1 MTDSFRNSFLLAALA
16 AAVSCSAYAQKRDGE
31 IYRWVDENGVV
42 QFGDRIPP
50 EHANRDRD
58 VLNDQGVRVRFE
70 EGEITPEERAE
81 MERQEQLEAERAR
94 EHAQRVRRDRM
105 LLETYLSVQ
114 DIENL
119 RDRRLEL
126 LESQVKVTQ
135 LYLTNLRKRLE
146 SLRQEA
152 SRYQPYSDDEN
163 APPLPE
169 NLATDIERTE
179 QSLAVYEERL
189 SSTREEQQELRES
202 FAADIA
208 RFRELRGG

>member
-1 MTDSFRNSFLLAALA
+1 MSASFRNSLLVAALA
-16 AAVSCSAYAQKRDGE
+16 AVLSCSAHAQRKDGE

-50 EHANRDRD
+50 EYANRDRD
-58 VLNDQGVRVRFE
+58 VLNNQGVRVGFE

-81 MERQEQLEAERAR
+81 MERQAQIEAERAR
-94 EHAQRVRRDRM
+94 EHAERVRRDRM
-105 LLETYLSVQ
+105 LLETYLSVE
-114 DIENL
+114 DIESL

-135 LYLTNLRKRLE
+135 LYLTNLRKRLQ
-146 SLRQEA
+146 SLEREA
-152 SRYQPYSDDEN
+152 RNYQPYSDDEN

-169 NLATDIERTE
+169 NLSTDIERTE
-179 QSLAVYEERL
+179 QSIALYEERL
-189 SSTREEQQELRES
+189 SSTRNEQQELRES
-202 FAADIA
+202 FAADIE